1 MNHILASLG
10 SDSKVCRLSKNLPRN
25 IILWALTQTKSG
37 EWLREDGGVSLKLRK
52 RGQDGGVHEI
62 GPAVWLRNKVEAE
75 EGDREKAEKYR
86 KKFVS
91 YEMQEKR

>member
-1 MNHILASLG
+1 M
-10 SDSKVCRLSKNLPRN
+10 CRLTKNLPNN
-25 IILWALTQTKSG
+25 IILWALTQTKLG

-86 KKFVS
+86 KKIVS